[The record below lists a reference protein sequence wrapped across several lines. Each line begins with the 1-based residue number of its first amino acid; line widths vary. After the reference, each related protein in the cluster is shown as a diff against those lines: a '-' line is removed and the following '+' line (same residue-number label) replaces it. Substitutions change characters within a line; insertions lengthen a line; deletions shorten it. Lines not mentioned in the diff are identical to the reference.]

1 MSTWKV
7 DAKAALKRKGGA
19 KSPHTKR
26 GHNHASHVDQP
37 SVMMTPNDKG
47 VDALMPNEDVSTTSK
62 EKGGGKRRIKRRK
75 QAPREVSSKR
85 PVPMGRDDC
94 MNQCPETKAR
104 FDPRYEEHCGELREE
119 HVDRNYAFVDGM
131 LAGERAAHAKAK
143 DENALAVV
151 DGLMAR
157 RADGRRRREVAAA
170 ARASEK
176 QAVRDGKTPF
186 FMRRSA
192 LKERELE
199 VKFDELKKTGGV
211 KKFIRNRRRRAAA
224 KERRRM
230 PLHD

>member
-1 MSTWKV
+1 MSSWKV
-7 DAKAALKRKGGA
+7 DTKAALKRKGGGKPTRA
-19 KSPHTKR
+19 KRAHK
-26 GHNHASHVDQP
+26 HAPNDDQP
-37 SVMMTPNDKG
+37 SVMSTPKDEG
-47 VDALMPNEDVSTTSK
+47 EVAMMPNEASAASK
-62 EKGGGKRRIKRRK
+62 AKGSGKPRTKRRK

-94 MNQCPETKAR
+94 MDQCPDTKAR

-131 LAGERAAHAKAK
+131 LAGERAAHAKAH

-151 DGLMAR
+151 DGMMAR
-157 RADGRRRREVAAA
+157 RADARRRRQVAAA
-170 ARASEK
+170 ARTEEK

-192 LKERELE
+192 LKEKELE
-199 VKFDELKKTGGV
+199 VKFDELKKSGGV

-230 PLHD
+230 PMHE